1 MEKRPGLLSFPMKR
15 VIIAEE
21 IHPLV
26 ENERSF
32 LNRSGI
38 KILSAETNDKILSLH
53 RENRADLIIA
63 MLKGQGMKGEQLCS
77 AIRDDEE
84 LRNVSII
91 ILSSASAKDRE
102 RCLRCRANAFITTP
116 VSTAVLL
123 QEAHQLLNIAPRQA
137 FRTSV
142 EINLSVSS
150 GEKHYMGRTE
160 NISESGML
168 IATAAEVYEGDTINC
183 SFNLPGLGQ
192 VSTSAV
198 VVRVSDEDSEDG
210 LKRYGIS
217 LTEPSK
223 DLVYAMKIFI
233 RKQKGG

>member
-21 IHPLV
+21 IQIFGT
-26 ENERSF
+26 ES
-32 LNRSGI
+32 
-38 KILSAETNDKILSLH
+38 NDKVLALH
-53 RENRADLIIA
+53 RENKADLIIA
-63 MLKGQGMKGEQLCS
+63 MLKGHGMKGEELCS

-91 ILSSASAKDRE
+91 IISSASARDRE

-123 QEAHQLLNIAPRQA
+123 QEAHHLLNIAPRQA
-137 FRTSV
+137 FRTSIEV
-142 EINLSVSS
+142 NLSVSS
-150 GEKHYMGRTE
+150 GEKRYAGRTE
-160 NISESGML
+160 NMSESGML
-168 IATAAEVYEGDTINC
+168 IATDAEVYEGDTIDC

-198 VVRVSDEDSEDG
+198 VVRVDDEDSENG

-223 DLVYAMKIFI
+223 DLVYAIKVFI
-233 RKQKGG
+233 RKQKGN